1 MTNGAVV
8 HLRLGGQG
16 CPVDAVLL
24 VQTDVTDDE
33 LPLVGADPREASED
47 VLHERLEADLHANAC
62 AHSPRS

>member
-1 MTNGAVV
+1 M
-8 HLRLGGQG
+8 
-16 CPVDAVLL
+16 DAVLL